1 MNKSPIFT
9 SLAAIS
15 LAIGVSACGGGV
27 EDEAIDAEPEAPA
40 GLSVA
45 DGRMNLPAVEGN
57 PGAVYFTIS
66 NGSDKQVAIRGADM
80 IGAGSGQLHETSEWE
95 GKMDMQELFTVN
107 VPAGEDVVFAPGGK
121 HVMVYDI
128 DPTLAAGGE
137 SEVTLTFTG
146 GDKMSFPVTV
156 LAAGDDGGFA
166 APEMDDSEMD
176 HSAMGHEGM

>member
-27 EDEAIDAEPEAPA
+27 EEEVVEAEPEAPA

-66 NGSDKQVAIRGADM
+66 NESEKQVAIRGADM
-80 IGAGSGQLHETSEWE
+80 IGAASGALHETTEWE

-107 VPAGEDVVFAPGGK
+107 VPAGEEVVFAPGGK
-121 HVMVYDI
+121 HVMVYEV
-128 DPTLAAGGE
+128 DPTLEAGGE
-137 SEVTLTFTG
+137 TEVTLTFTG
-146 GDKMSFPVTV
+146 GDKMSFPVAV
-156 LAAGDDGGFA
+156 LAAGDDGGFE
-166 APEMDDSEMD
+166 APAMDHSEMD
-176 HSAMGHEGM
+176 HEGM